1 MLENP
6 ETSGAEPFVFSW
18 TLNANDCRKTIY
30 DKKKCVEVCDI
41 NKIYGFIE
49 NEMGIT
55 YQGHSRYDWIS
66 VKYATEL
73 DLIKSYKLLF
83 NKKTEH
89 FQVSHHLTKHKWGR
103 TIPSNNC
110 SLSIFHRPTRHSLC
124 DGFYKDIDMVSAQ
137 PKCVSEICRHNN
149 IPCDW
154 LNKYVK
160 KPKKYREF
168 IMNHHKC
175 SKDVAKTLFIAILFG
190 GSYKSWIKDNDIKE
204 NENNFV
210 DIATG
215 METDV
220 KTIMEIVYI
229 SNPHILKDVL
239 KQDPYKYHTKGK
251 FMIED
256 AKRSIMGL
264 WGQSVEKLLQE
275 TAIGYLVEKKEFKIE
290 EIVPSQDGFMIKQEY
305 WYDGLIEDIQEVI
318 KTNFNMGIEFIEKP
332 FDEKIEIP
340 TYSKNIR
347 DFAEWEDLISAKK
360 MADKFIESFNEYIVL
375 NNNNLYVFWGD
386 KKDETKKILNGRWFD
401 ETNKDKRYKLI
412 LYISEDLYDIYN
424 EEISSAVELD
434 EKETNLLLKTLRNQT
449 SKSNS
454 YTDII
459 KHILTKAR
467 KTEEDFNGNPY
478 LLGFNNG
485 VYDLLVDEFRDYTFN
500 DYITLTTKYDYVKP
514 DFGIPENQAL
524 KEELATLIE
533 TIHPDPD
540 YRLLYLQTLASGL
553 DGRAYQKLFLFNGQ
567 GGNGKGLTGSLMDIT
582 LGEYYHQPSNG
593 ILKDVEKANTP
604 SPDMINLKHK
614 RYINFKEVA
623 GTIRVAVLRNLTGGG
638 KFCGRYL
645 NQNPETF
652 FMSGT
657 FVMEF
662 NNSPE
667 LDGKPQR
674 ADYRRLIDLFFPVN
688 FTDDPNKIDKEIG
701 GLQYKKAN
709 TRYETQEFL
718 NAMRDIFLDMLLE
731 VYRTHKDKEK
741 KTGMIF
747 TIPEIIRKKTDEFI
761 ANQNLFVKIFNTNW
775 LKVDILPDN
784 KEDEAKKTTPLIDMW
799 EDIQNSN
806 DYKSLS
812 YKDKRQY
819 NRNEFYK
826 WVEENFLVV
835 KLPRTGKM
843 VKGIIKNTNGED
855 DEEEEGG
862 AEIENEIVEI

>member
-1 MLENP
+1 MAETP
-6 ETSGAEPFVFSW
+6 ETPELVVEPFAFKWSLDA
-18 TLNANDCRKTIY
+18 TECRKTIY
-30 DKKKCVEVCDI
+30 DKKKCIETCDI
-41 NKIYGFIE
+41 TKIYGFIE

-66 VKYATEL
+66 IKYATEL
-73 DLIKSYKLLF
+73 DLIKSYKQLY
-83 NKKTEH
+83 NKKTKQ

-137 PKCVSEICRHNN
+137 PKMVSEICKHNN
-149 IPCDW
+149 IPCIWID
-154 LNKYVK
+154 KYVK

-175 SKDVAKTLFIAILFG
+175 SKDVAKNLFICILFG
-190 GSYKSWIKDNDIKE
+190 GCYKSWIKDNDIKE

-210 DIATG
+210 DIAKG
-215 METDV
+215 MEDDI
-220 KTIMEIVYI
+220 KTIMELVYI

-251 FMIED
+251 FIVED

-275 TAIGYLVEKKEFKIE
+275 KAISYLVEKKDFRIE
-290 EIVPSQDGFMIKQEY
+290 EIVPSQDGFMIRKEY

-318 KTNFNMGIEFIEKP
+318 KKSYNLNIEFIEKP
-332 FDEKIEIP
+332 FDEAIEIP
-340 TYSKNIR
+340 AYSKIVR
-347 DFAEWEDLISAKK
+347 DFNEWDDLLSAKK
-360 MADKFIESFNEYIVL
+360 MADKFIECFNDYIVL
-375 NNNNLYVFWGD
+375 NGNNLYIYWGE
-386 KKDETKKILNGRWFD
+386 KDETSIIKNGRWFD
-401 ETNKDKRYKLI
+401 ETNKDKRYKLL
-412 LYISEDLYDIYN
+412 LYISEDLYNIYN
-424 EEISSAVELD
+424 EEISMAVELE
-434 EKETNLLLKTLRNQT
+434 EKETNLLLKILRNQT
-449 SKSNS
+449 SKGNS
-454 YTDII
+454 YNDII

-467 KTEEDFNGNPY
+467 KTDEDFNGNPF
-478 LLGFNNG
+478 LLGFDNG
-485 VYDLLVDEFRDYTFN
+485 VYDLLNDEFRDYTFN
-500 DYITLTTKYDYVKP
+500 DYITLTTKYDYKKP
-514 DFGIPENQAL
+514 DYNIKENQDL
-524 KEELATLIE
+524 KEELKNIIE
-533 TIHPDPD
+533 IIHPDPE
-540 YRLLYLQTLASGL
+540 YQKLYLQTLASGL

-623 GTIRVAVLRNLTGGG
+623 GLVRVAVLRNLTGGG

-674 ADYRRLIDLFFPVN
+674 ADYRRLVDLFFSTN
-688 FTDDPNKIDKEIG
+688 FTDDTDKIDKEIG
-701 GLQYKKAN
+701 GIRYRKAN
-709 TRYETQEFL
+709 TKYETQQFL
-718 NAMRDIFLDMLLE
+718 NEMRDIFLDLLLE
-731 VYRTHKDKEK
+731 VYRENKDKEG
-741 KTGMIF
+741 KTGIIF
-747 TIPEIIRKKTDEFI
+747 TIPESIKKKTDEFI
-761 ANQNLFVKIFNTNW
+761 ANQNLFVKVFNTNW
-775 LKVDILPDN
+775 IKVDILPNDA
-784 KEDEAKKTTPLIDMW
+784 EDEKKKTIPLLEVW
-799 EDIQNSN
+799 EDISNSN
-806 DYKSLS
+806 EYKCLS
-812 YKDKRQY
+812 YRDKRQY

-826 WVEENFLVV
+826 WVEENLVV
-835 KLPRTGKM
+835 IKPHKTGKM
-843 VKGIIKNTNGED
+843 IKGIMKNTNGEE
-855 DEEEEGG
+855 DEEDNVVE
-862 AEIENEIVEI
+862 VEI